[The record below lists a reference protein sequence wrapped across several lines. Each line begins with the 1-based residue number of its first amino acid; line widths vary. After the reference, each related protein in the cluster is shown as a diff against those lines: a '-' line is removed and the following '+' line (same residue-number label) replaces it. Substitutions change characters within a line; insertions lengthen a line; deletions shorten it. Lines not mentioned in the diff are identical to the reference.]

1 MKHSVRCR
9 KLKGVKISIIVPAF
23 NEERLLGESLAQIK
37 AVAGAFARRGWETE
51 LIVCDNNS
59 NDRTAEIARDAGAL
73 VVFEPV
79 NQIAAPIIAA
89 RQRPPAT
96 GWFLWMQIRIPA
108 PNFLGKSQ
116 KKFNPV
122 AA

>member
-1 MKHSVRCR
+1 
-9 KLKGVKISIIVPAF
+9 
-23 NEERLLGESLAQIK
+23 LLGESRAQIK

-96 GWFLWMQIRIPA
+96 G
-108 PNFLGKSQ
+108 
-116 KKFNPV
+116 
-122 AA
+122 